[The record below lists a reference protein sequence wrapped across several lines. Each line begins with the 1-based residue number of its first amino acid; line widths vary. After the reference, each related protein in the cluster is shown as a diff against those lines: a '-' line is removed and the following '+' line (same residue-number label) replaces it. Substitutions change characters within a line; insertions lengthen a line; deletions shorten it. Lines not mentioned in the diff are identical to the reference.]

1 MPLTF
6 TEIFGRDAELRES
19 APGRVNL
26 IGEHTDYQG
35 GFVLPSVIPQRTWVE
50 LAARPDR
57 LVAAWTTASPDGSH
71 EYELGAE
78 HRRDSWL
85 DYVQAVTHVLA
96 TAGHSI
102 TGFDLWIDS
111 EVPLG
116 SGLSS
121 SAALEIAVLRA
132 LRRRFALNIDDIVLG
147 QLAHQAET
155 EFVGAPVGIMDQFV
169 CSVGRENEAV
179 FLDTQ
184 TLDYERIT
192 LPAQMELIVLNSGVA
207 HQHAG
212 GEYATRRRESF
223 DAAARLGV
231 RRLRDVDAT
240 DLPRIDALPS
250 PLNKRARHIVTENA
264 RVRNAAHALR
274 AGLPSALGVLFSASH
289 RSMRDDYEVS
299 TPEIDVLVEIA
310 QTDARVYGARLTG
323 GGFGG
328 CIVAVAD
335 AGAGASAA
343 ARILERYRNET
354 GRAGERLLPLHTL

>member
-1 MPLTF
+1 MPRTF
-6 TEIFGRDAELRES
+6 AEIFGRDAELRES

-35 GFVLPSVIPQRTWVE
+35 GFVLPSVIPQKTCVQ
-50 LAARPDR
+50 LAVRPDR
-57 LVAAWTTASPDGSH
+57 RVAVWTTAAPDGSL
-71 EYELGAE
+71 EYELDME
-78 HRRDSWL
+78 RRRGSWL
-85 DYVQAVTHVLA
+85 DYIQAVTHAVA
-96 TAGHSI
+96 AAGHSI
-102 TGFDLWIDS
+102 SGFDLWIDS
-111 EVPLG
+111 AVPLG

-132 LRRRFALNIDDIVLG
+132 LRRRFALNIDDIVLA

-169 CSVGRENEAV
+169 CSVGRDQEAV
-179 FLDTQ
+179 FLDTH
-184 TLDYERIT
+184 TLNYERIA
-192 LPAQMELIVLNSGVA
+192 LPAEMELVVLNSGVT
-207 HQHAG
+207 HQHAA

-231 RRLRDVDAT
+231 THLRDVDAT
-240 DLPRIDALPS
+240 DMPRIDALPP

-264 RVRNAAHALR
+264 RVRNAAHALS
-274 AGLPSALGVLFSASH
+274 AGLLSALGVLLSASH

-299 TPEIDVLVEIA
+299 TPEIDALVEIA
-310 QTDARVYGARLTG
+310 QSDAHIYGARLTG

-343 ARILERYRNET
+343 TRILQRYNNEM
-354 GRAGERLLPLHTL
+354 GRAGERLLPLHTV